1 MQIFETVNWLFNK
14 VMYSFDFINYNK
26 LHKIT
31 CYIQQS
37 CYFQVLCDFMEFSRV
52 DEWKSDI
59 QIHLKLYTE
68 QSSGFEEAHY
78 RQVRVSWW
86 YQQRRWRKGRKASK
100 FLRNYRNIQQMRKK
114 KQTIPVHTA
123 CWQKAM
129 TKSGPTRYLEYHRS
143 YPIPTYFVTKGL
155 LHWGQ
160 KCHLLLRSQINFKI
174 PNKTT
179 HDRNLKC
186 L

>member
-37 CYFQVLCDFMEFSRV
+37 RYFQVLCDFMEFSRV

-86 YQQRRWRKGRKASK
+86 YQQRRWSKGRKASK

-114 KQTIPVHTA
+114 KSKLYLSIQHADKKQWQSQDLHSIWNITEAIQYLHIL
-123 CWQKAM
+123 WQKDSC
-129 TKSGPTRYLEYHRS
+129 TEGKSFTFY
-143 YPIPTYFVTKGL
+143 
-155 LHWGQ
+155 
-160 KCHLLLRSQINFKI
+160 
-174 PNKTT
+174 
-179 HDRNLKC
+179 
-186 L
+186 

>member
-1 MQIFETVNWLFNK
+1 MWLHG
-14 VMYSFDFINYNK
+14 V
-26 LHKIT
+26 
-31 CYIQQS
+31 
-37 CYFQVLCDFMEFSRV
+37 FQ
-52 DEWKSDI
+52 
-59 QIHLKLYTE
+59 
-68 QSSGFEEAHY
+68 
-78 RQVRVSWW
+78 SWW
-86 YQQRRWRKGRKASK
+86 MKIRHSNSLEVIYRAILRFWGGSLQTSQSQLMVPVKEMEQREKSFKILEKLQEHSTNEK
-100 FLRNYRNIQQMRKK
+100 KK

>member
-37 CYFQVLCDFMEFSRV
+37 RYFQVLCDFMEFSRV

-86 YQQRRWRKGRKASK
+86 YQQRRWSKGRKASK

-114 KQTIPVHTA
+114 KANYTCPYS
-123 CWQKAM
+123 M
-129 TKSGPTRYLEYHRS
+129 LTKSNDKVR
-143 YPIPTYFVTKGL
+143 TYTVSGIS
-155 LHWGQ
+155 Q
-160 KCHLLLRSQINFKI
+160 KLSNTYIFCDKRTLALRAKVSPFIKKSDKF
-174 PNKTT
+174 
-179 HDRNLKC
+179 
-186 L
+186 